1 MKCDKQNLIL
11 ESVGLHNIDINNS
24 RFCVYS
30 PDFKQLMLDSGIS
43 RKYKLTSK
51 ELDVYIE
58 SLDSAYSPEY
68 INQLGVIVVWND
80 YILDRDL
87 PHYNE
92 LTVKKIMNELED
104 YIQSLVDKIL
114 MQYI

>member
-1 MKCDKQNLIL
+1 MKYLNDKQIL
-11 ESVGLHNIDINNS
+11 ALVSVGLHNIYTDNS
-24 RFCVYS
+24 HFCVFS
-30 PDFKQLMLDSGIS
+30 PCFKRLLLDSGIS

-51 ELDVYIE
+51 ELNVYVE
-58 SLDSAYSPEY
+58 SLELSYDPEY

-114 MQYI
+114 M